1 VISVKWIILRKK
13 TQPTNQ
19 SDMKS
24 KETLARLTA
33 LAEKHLDTTRDD
45 RPCQIIWSGEG
56 NAGDSGYHMD
66 DADYHHFVILSM
78 RELLSDRDHAD
89 TAAWFASHGFIA

>member
-1 VISVKWIILRKK
+1 
-13 TQPTNQ
+13 
-19 SDMKS
+19 
-24 KETLARLTA
+24 
-33 LAEKHLDTTRDD
+33 
-45 RPCQIIWSGEG
+45 
-56 NAGDSGYHMD
+56 MD